1 MFSCKKRSNNHMV
14 IDAEAM
20 RKLDAVLKKYFKNIR
35 YTATRK
41 DLTQFQTC
49 SLDTLLTEPNRGRKK
64 ISTLQIDLD
73 KKTSLGND
81 AFGTISFN
89 SRYSDTILFPRT
101 KKPCFQSNIR
111 FEDENKGKAFEKELQ
126 DFAETCFHSKFAF
139 ILENIICYLASAAL
153 TAIITYIT
161 WTQLFPALYSEYS
174 MLHVIRGRRVIGGLT
189 IVSFLSFF
197 IFLFFYDNHRICT
210 SVHFKWHKK
219 KETDST
225 HKNRNA
231 PSA

>member
-20 RKLDAVLKKYFKNIR
+20 RRLEAILKKYFKNAT

-41 DLTQFQTC
+41 DFTQTQSF
-49 SLDTLLTEPNRGRKK
+49 SLEKILTEPNEGRKK
-64 ISTLQIDLD
+64 ICLLQIDLD
-73 KKTSLGND
+73 RKTSSGSP
-81 AFGTISFN
+81 AYGTISFD
-89 SRYSDTILFPRT
+89 SRHSSAIPFRSI
-101 KKPCFQSNIR
+101 KVPCFLYNFY
-111 FEDENKGKAFEKELQ
+111 FEDEKKGTAFEKELQ
-126 DFAETCFHSKFAF
+126 DFAKTCFHSKFAF
-139 ILENIICYLASAAL
+139 ILENILCYLVSAAL

-210 SVHFKWHKK
+210 TVHFKWHKN
-219 KETDST
+219 
-225 HKNRNA
+225 KNRNA